1 MTAPGSGSRES
12 DPRLHRAL
20 TEAPEVTRGPTQR
33 APFAVTAST
42 PSADDGPLVTGPL
55 GPLVQPGLV
64 NLGERVRLWLEE
76 HWHADGQGSFAC
88 PIPGHKGT
96 ARLIHYEGDL
106 RLGCCT
112 GRWRSL
118 GEVFAA
124 EAYRRDFKATQIQI
138 AAWTRRL
145 AYEAGTFR
153 PLDVAVP
160 ELPPDASNAARRARE
175 GFALLIGLR
184 SRVGEHGQSRSPC
197 GSAPPGA
204 RWDIQVRRRR
214 SPELRARNVIFEA
227 DRRGQ
232 VLLYLPASGEVRR

>member
-42 PSADDGPLVTGPL
+42 PPADDGPLVTGPL

-160 ELPPDASNAARRARE
+160 ELPPDASDAARRARE

-184 SRVGEHGQSRSPC
+184 WRDGEHRPVAFAVRFC
-197 GSAPPGA
+197 SAWCQMGHTSA
-204 RWDIQVRRRR
+204 AEGVH
-214 SPELRARNVIFEA
+214 ELRARNVIFEA

-232 VLLYLPASGEVRR
+232 VLLYLPASREVRR